1 MKKQIN
7 VMRAFVVATIL
18 VFFGLPVF
26 SQIKATK
33 YKDYK
38 AIIGTMKALA
48 KFDGK
53 GRSKNTIYVS
63 DVINDGER
71 DYAYAYWVED
81 KAIYSL
87 HLPLSLPLKKN
98 SPDYYWLTYKARIDL
113 KTDVV
118 ETEAEIAGSS
128 YLVDRAWV
136 NKIIRR
142 CKDGVLLPL

>member
-1 MKKQIN
+1 MKEFN
-7 VMRAFVVATIL
+7 VMRIL
-18 VFFGLPVF
+18 VLIIILFFFSLPAF
-26 SQIKATK
+26 PQIKANK

-38 AIIGTMKALA
+38 GIVGTMKALA

-63 DVINDGER
+63 DILNDGNR

-81 KAIYSL
+81 NAIYSL

-98 SPDYYWLTYKARIDL
+98 SPDYYWLTYKARVDL

-118 ETEAEIAGSS
+118 ETEEEIAGSS

-136 NKIIRR
+136 NKIIKS
-142 CKDGVLLPL
+142 CKRGILLHL